1 MMIDKLYTSQLPKQR
16 YQQMKQVKSK
26 LTAQDY
32 LQLIELIKDN
42 FETSE
47 DNQVVEYWD
56 GIKEKLYE
64 EVNTLAY
71 YSNHNL

>member
-1 MMIDKLYTSQLPKQR
+1 MT
-16 YQQMKQVKSK
+16 K
-26 LTAQDY
+26 LTPQDY
-32 LQLIELIKDN
+32 LSIIELIKDN

-71 YSNHNL
+71 YSNHNLQEVK

>member
-1 MMIDKLYTSQLPKQR
+1 MT
-16 YQQMKQVKSK
+16 K
-26 LTAQDY
+26 LTPQDY
-32 LQLIELIKDN
+32 LSIIELIKDN

-71 YSNHNL
+71 YSPHNLQEIK

>member
-1 MMIDKLYTSQLPKQR
+1 MIDKLYTSQLPKQR

-26 LTAQDY
+26 LTAQDC